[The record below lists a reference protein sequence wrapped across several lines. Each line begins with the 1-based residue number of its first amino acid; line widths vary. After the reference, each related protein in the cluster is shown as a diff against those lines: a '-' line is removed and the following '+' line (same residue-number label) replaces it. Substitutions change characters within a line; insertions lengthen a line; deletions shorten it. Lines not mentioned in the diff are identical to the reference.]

1 MIKWL
6 YDHYALTGLIS
17 LYYMA
22 LIGYGTVQMFS
33 DVSAI
38 SGASATAYATLM
50 GLPAAMAGLIKWRL
64 GKDNGN
70 HKQVSSK

>member
-6 YDHYALTGLIS
+6 YDHYALTAIVS

-22 LIGYGTVQMFS
+22 LAGYGTYHVFA

-38 SGASATAYATLM
+38 SGSAATAYATLTVSYTHLT
-50 GLPAAMAGLIKWRL
+50 LPTTPY
-64 GKDNGN
+64 
-70 HKQVSSK
+70 V